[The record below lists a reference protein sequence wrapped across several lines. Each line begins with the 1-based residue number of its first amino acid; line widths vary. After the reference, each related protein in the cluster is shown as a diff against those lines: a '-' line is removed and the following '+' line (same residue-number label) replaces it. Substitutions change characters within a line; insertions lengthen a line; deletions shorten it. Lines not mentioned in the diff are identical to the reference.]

1 MVAWM
6 LCKQSI
12 HAMSSA
18 EAEYYAAGDAISE
31 SLWIQELIR
40 VLNEC
45 VTHKVETPITLVI
58 DSKACLGMIQCDEPG
73 AGRTKHI
80 ELKQHVILERYNE
93 GKFRVH
99 WVPGSVNAADLFTKT
114 ITSRSHFENL
124 VSMIMDGREDV
135 GECWNLH
142 SRSIE

>member
-1 MVAWM
+1 
-6 LCKQSI
+6 
-12 HAMSSA
+12 
-18 EAEYYAAGDAISE
+18 
-31 SLWIQELIR
+31 
-40 VLNEC
+40 
-45 VTHKVETPITLVI
+45 
-58 DSKACLGMIQCDEPG
+58 MIQCGEPG
-73 AGRTKHI
+73 ARRTKHI
-80 ELKQHVILERYNE
+80 TLKQHVILERYNE